1 MCPLPESAIVVYV
14 MVEAKQRREGG
25 RSRARATKNQ
35 KQPTEGCTNEEVVL
49 YEAYSFGVGG
59 SCTDGGDGS

>member
-1 MCPLPESAIVVYV
+1 
-14 MVEAKQRREGG
+14 MVEAKQRKNGG

-59 SCTDGGDGS
+59 SCTDGGDGN